1 MDTGFATL
9 QEMDPFLSQE
19 LFVKISKNKKQLP
32 REEKKKQLELI
43 DMRIVMILCQHRA
56 PSSQAVTWL

>member
-19 LFVKISKNKKQLP
+19 LFVKISKNKKTTAKG
-32 REEKKKQLELI
+32 RKKE
-43 DMRIVMILCQHRA
+43 
-56 PSSQAVTWL
+56 TT